1 MTTREEKIA
10 ELKAKHLTIQEGIN
24 DTVRTLTDEEYEA
37 TIESWAD
44 AWIAKEQ
51 AKLDAIAARE
61 LKITAYKKLGLT
73 DEEISVLL
81 PEEKPINRPNA

>member
-10 ELKAKHLTIQEGIN
+10 ELKAKNPTIQEGIN

-61 LKITAYKKLGLT
+61 LKIAAYKKLGLS
-73 DEEISVLL
+73 DEEISALL